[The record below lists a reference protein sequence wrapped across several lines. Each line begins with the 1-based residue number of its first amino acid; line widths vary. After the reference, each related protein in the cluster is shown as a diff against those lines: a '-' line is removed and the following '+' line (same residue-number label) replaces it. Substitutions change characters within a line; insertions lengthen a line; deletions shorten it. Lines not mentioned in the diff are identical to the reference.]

1 MMTEYKPTRSE
12 LLVVR
17 KNMTIASNGY
27 QLLKRRQDS
36 LIAKFFTVLE
46 EAKDAR
52 NILRQK
58 LVVAEQSIAIAVA
71 IEGIFTVRS
80 AAFTRHESPDIDV
93 RTKNIMGITVP
104 VLSPDNVRK
113 RIDQRGFGIIGTSHH
128 IGEAA
133 KSYEELL
140 VAIINVSEKEA
151 LIKKLLDDIE
161 GTRRRVNA
169 LEFKVIP
176 ELEATEKAITMRLEE
191 MERENIFRLKRFKK
205 SSGAR
210 A

>member
-1 MMTEYKPTRSE
+1 VTEYKPTRSE
-12 LLVVR
+12 LLLVR
-17 KNMTIASNGY
+17 KNLLIASNGF

-36 LIAKFFTVLE
+36 LITKFFAALD
-46 EAKDAR
+46 EAKTAR
-52 NILRQK
+52 EVLREK
-58 LVVAEQSIAIAVA
+58 LLKAEENIAIAVA
-71 IEGIFTVRS
+71 MEGIFTVRS
-80 AAFTRHESPDIDV
+80 AAFTRHESPDIEMET
-93 RTKNIMGITVP
+93 RNIMGIAVP
-104 VLSPDNVRK
+104 VMTSENVRK
-113 RIDQRGFGIIGTSHH
+113 RIDQRGFGIIGTSHR

-133 KSYEELL
+133 KAYEELL
-140 VAIINVSEKEA
+140 DAVIKVSEKET

-176 ELEATEKAITMRLEE
+176 ELEATEKSITMRLEE

-205 SSGAR
+205 SRGAV